1 MYKKT
6 TKGWSKHLDFILMDM
21 LCFYLSFFIANFIHH
36 RTRNLFINEFYI
48 NFAIILAALHLI
60 FVFFGEPY
68 ESVLRRGYFEEL
80 KHTIQHVTGVVVGMF
95 VYMFLFKIT
104 EEYSRIVVIA
114 FWGLSIVCIYT
125 ERLLMKKVIRH
136 RAQKSKNQEY
146 LLVVSKYEDVIAFID
161 KYEKNNYSNTVIKGL
176 AIVDGNMAGQEIEK
190 IPVVTDKDNL
200 LEFVRT
206 NVVDEVMM
214 NLNTEWGNEIVNQL
228 VNMGVTVHVNL
239 NKIETNYPNC
249 MVEKLGGF
257 NVLTTCINVATDRQL
272 FLKRLMDLL
281 GGIVGM
287 IICAIAFLFVA
298 PVIMIQSPGPI
309 LFKQERVGKNGRK
322 FKIYKFRSMYMDA
335 EERKKELMS
344 QNEMQ
349 GLMFKVQNDPRIF
362 PFGHFIRNTS
372 IDELPQFWN
381 VLKGEMSLVGTRP
394 PTVDEFEKYALYH
407 KSRLAAKPG
416 ITGMWQV
423 SGRSDITDFE
433 EVVRLDNE
441 YIRNWSLRMDIKIIL
456 KTIKV
461 VLKREGSR

>member
-21 LCFYLSFFIANFIHH
+21 LCFYLSFFIANFIRH
-36 RTRNLFINEFYI
+36 RTRNLFINEFYM

-68 ESVLRRGYFEEL
+68 EGVLRRGYFEEL

-104 EEYSRIVVIA
+104 EEYSRIVVII
-114 FWGLSIVCIYT
+114 FWGLSIVCIYA

-136 RAQKSKNQEY
+136 RAQRGKNQEY
-146 LLVVSKYEDVIAFID
+146 LLVVSKYEDVIAFIE

-176 AIVDGNMAGQEIEK
+176 AIVDGNMTGQEIEK

-214 NLNTEWGNEIVNQL
+214 NLNTEWGNEMVNQL

-287 IICAIAFLFVA
+287 IICAIAFVFVA
-298 PVIMIQSPGPI
+298 PVITIQSPGPI

>member
-21 LCFYLSFFIANFIHH
+21 LCFYLSFFIANFIRH

-68 ESVLRRGYFEEL
+68 EGVLRRGYFEEL

-281 GGIVGM
+281 GD
-287 IICAIAFLFVA
+287 CWNDNLCNCLFVC
-298 PVIMIQSPGPI
+298 S
-309 LFKQERVGKNGRK
+309 
-322 FKIYKFRSMYMDA
+322 
-335 EERKKELMS
+335 
-344 QNEMQ
+344 
-349 GLMFKVQNDPRIF
+349 
-362 PFGHFIRNTS
+362 TS
-372 IDELPQFWN
+372 DYD
-381 VLKGEMSLVGTRP
+381 
-394 PTVDEFEKYALYH
+394 TVA
-407 KSRLAAKPG
+407 R
-416 ITGMWQV
+416 
-423 SGRSDITDFE
+423 TDSF
-433 EVVRLDNE
+433 
-441 YIRNWSLRMDIKIIL
+441 
-456 KTIKV
+456 
-461 VLKREGSR
+461 

>member
-1 MYKKT
+1 M
-6 TKGWSKHLDFILMDM
+6 
-21 LCFYLSFFIANFIHH
+21 
-36 RTRNLFINEFYI
+36 
-48 NFAIILAALHLI
+48 
-60 FVFFGEPY
+60 
-68 ESVLRRGYFEEL
+68 
-80 KHTIQHVTGVVVGMF
+80 
-95 VYMFLFKIT
+95 
-104 EEYSRIVVIA
+104 
-114 FWGLSIVCIYT
+114 CI
-125 ERLLMKKVIRH
+125 RD
-136 RAQKSKNQEY
+136 S
-146 LLVVSKYEDVIAFID
+146 
-161 KYEKNNYSNTVIKGL
+161 NYSNTVIKGL

>member
-1 MYKKT
+1 M
-6 TKGWSKHLDFILMDM
+6 
-21 LCFYLSFFIANFIHH
+21 
-36 RTRNLFINEFYI
+36 
-48 NFAIILAALHLI
+48 
-60 FVFFGEPY
+60 
-68 ESVLRRGYFEEL
+68 RRGYFEEL

-104 EEYSRIVVIA
+104 EEYSRIVVII
-114 FWGLSIVCIYT
+114 FWGLSIVCIYA

-136 RAQKSKNQEY
+136 RAQRGKNQEY
-146 LLVVSKYEDVIAFID
+146 LLVVSKYEDVIAFIE

-176 AIVDGNMAGQEIEK
+176 AIVDGNMTGQEIEK

-214 NLNTEWGNEIVNQL
+214 NLNTEWGNEMVNQL

-287 IICAIAFLFVA
+287 IICAIAFVFVA
-298 PVIMIQSPGPI
+298 PVITIQSPGPI

>member
-1 MYKKT
+1 M
-6 TKGWSKHLDFILMDM
+6 
-21 LCFYLSFFIANFIHH
+21 
-36 RTRNLFINEFYI
+36 
-48 NFAIILAALHLI
+48 
-60 FVFFGEPY
+60 
-68 ESVLRRGYFEEL
+68 
-80 KHTIQHVTGVVVGMF
+80 
-95 VYMFLFKIT
+95 
-104 EEYSRIVVIA
+104 
-114 FWGLSIVCIYT
+114 
-125 ERLLMKKVIRH
+125 
-136 RAQKSKNQEY
+136 
-146 LLVVSKYEDVIAFID
+146 
-161 KYEKNNYSNTVIKGL
+161 
-176 AIVDGNMAGQEIEK
+176 
-190 IPVVTDKDNL
+190 
-200 LEFVRT
+200 
-206 NVVDEVMM
+206 
-214 NLNTEWGNEIVNQL
+214 
-228 VNMGVTVHVNL
+228 NL

-287 IICAIAFLFVA
+287 IICAIAFVFVA

-456 KTIKV
+456 KTIEV

>member
-1 MYKKT
+1 M
-6 TKGWSKHLDFILMDM
+6 
-21 LCFYLSFFIANFIHH
+21 
-36 RTRNLFINEFYI
+36 
-48 NFAIILAALHLI
+48 
-60 FVFFGEPY
+60 
-68 ESVLRRGYFEEL
+68 RRGYFEEL

>member
-1 MYKKT
+1 M
-6 TKGWSKHLDFILMDM
+6 
-21 LCFYLSFFIANFIHH
+21 
-36 RTRNLFINEFYI
+36 
-48 NFAIILAALHLI
+48 
-60 FVFFGEPY
+60 
-68 ESVLRRGYFEEL
+68 
-80 KHTIQHVTGVVVGMF
+80 GMF

-249 MVEKLGGF
+249 MIEKLGGF